1 VKEINHQTDQ
11 KRDEI
16 QQRKYEAELIRLK
29 TARRMAKQ
37 KVLEDRQRL
46 INSLANKYRNAII
59 REEDQT
65 EREKQARRDADKA
78 VIVANIRNFYRDK
91 GELLRE
97 ELQSRKAQEQSWAA
111 EQRKAQSGARKQ
123 RKQAKSS
130 QLQALHAALE
140 RNKERAALDLKQVE
154 AQLIALYKRA

>member
-1 VKEINHQTDQ
+1 MKEINHQTDQ
-11 KRDEI
+11 KREQI
-16 QQRKYEAELIRLK
+16 QQMKYEAELIRLK

-59 REEDQT
+59 REEAQA

-97 ELQSRKAQEQSWAA
+97 ELQSRKWQEQSWTA
-111 EQRKAQSGARKQ
+111 EQRKAQSGARKH
-123 RKQAKSS
+123 RKQVQAS
-130 QLQALHAALE
+130 QLQTLHAALE
-140 RNKERAALDLKQVE
+140 RDKERAALDLKQVE